1 MKQYTSD
8 QHINDTYINK
18 FHPERFD
25 IFGSNKI
32 MTKNIIHKQNMQ
44 VHENDIVYVLGDFI
58 MGKKLDDVIKILN
71 KLNGR
76 IHLILGNHDTL
87 LSNKNISLPNKV
99 VVHNDI
105 VQTKL
110 YNGQKLYLY
119 HYPLFEWPDYYE
131 PNTYHLYGHLHGKRS
146 HPDRRAL
153 EVSCNLYNYMLLS
166 ENKIIELLNKKAYN

>member
-1 MKQYTSD
+1 
-8 QHINDTYINK
+8 
-18 FHPERFD
+18 
-25 IFGSNKI
+25 
-32 MTKNIIHKQNMQ
+32 MQ

-110 YNGQKLYLY
+110 YNG
-119 HYPLFEWPDYYE
+119 
-131 PNTYHLYGHLHGKRS
+131 
-146 HPDRRAL
+146 
-153 EVSCNLYNYMLLS
+153 
-166 ENKIIELLNKKAYN
+166 

>member
-1 MKQYTSD
+1 ML
-8 QHINDTYINK
+8 
-18 FHPERFD
+18 
-25 IFGSNKI
+25 
-32 MTKNIIHKQNMQ
+32 

-110 YNGQKLYLY
+110 YNG
-119 HYPLFEWPDYYE
+119 
-131 PNTYHLYGHLHGKRS
+131 
-146 HPDRRAL
+146 
-153 EVSCNLYNYMLLS
+153 
-166 ENKIIELLNKKAYN
+166 